1 MQQGIAVFR
10 QDRKLYHADTCEP
23 LKRAA
28 EQGQVRLVARGRAG
42 YPGPPLP
49 SRELREV
56 RSVGYWDADHDQPW
70 GLDWHRNEGL
80 EITYVSRG
88 RVTFSVDQQ
97 EFLLSDGDLTITR
110 PWQVHCVGN
119 PHISACRLHW
129 IILDL
134 GVRRPNQSWTWPK
147 WLVSSERDIQEL
159 TAMLSHNEQ
168 PVWRADGQIEHAFLK
183 LGEAIPEGSESHM
196 KLHISGLIVALTDL
210 LRGHNPQRDSA
221 LASAQRTVQLFLDSL
236 PATIEEPWDLASM
249 AAVCGIGRSQFTHY
263 CRRIANMTPIAYL
276 THCRIQ
282 GASRLLVAHPK
293 LSITEIG
300 LRCGFESSQYFTRVF
315 QKHFGC
321 SPRAFR
327 WVKKI

>member
-56 RSVGYWDADHDQPW
+56 RNVGYWDADHDQPW

-129 IILDL
+129 IIL
-134 GVRRPNQSWTWPK
+134 
-147 WLVSSERDIQEL
+147 
-159 TAMLSHNEQ
+159 
-168 PVWRADGQIEHAFLK
+168 
-183 LGEAIPEGSESHM
+183 
-196 KLHISGLIVALTDL
+196 
-210 LRGHNPQRDSA
+210 
-221 LASAQRTVQLFLDSL
+221 
-236 PATIEEPWDLASM
+236 
-249 AAVCGIGRSQFTHY
+249 
-263 CRRIANMTPIAYL
+263 
-276 THCRIQ
+276 
-282 GASRLLVAHPK
+282 
-293 LSITEIG
+293 
-300 LRCGFESSQYFTRVF
+300 
-315 QKHFGC
+315 
-321 SPRAFR
+321 
-327 WVKKI
+327 